1 MLIFRAF
8 FPNQPE
14 PFELEVRAFDSQE
27 DVALVYC
34 DLGGRQIPV
43 LPCGQDPDNLRTGQ
57 TVLVLGYPTGFDLLL
72 ARMDQEQLNQL
83 LGVQGVSFEEVAL
96 KLADRNLIQPVATR
110 GMCGRVHEGRIIYDA
125 PTAIGGSGAPVINLN
140 GEVVAINTALMK
152 EFAGTNFGI
161 PIDYALN
168 LLKKVREGAE
178 NSP

>member
-1 MLIFRAF
+1 
-8 FPNQPE
+8 
-14 PFELEVRAFDSQE
+14 
-27 DVALVYC
+27 
-34 DLGGRQIPV
+34 
-43 LPCGQDPDNLRTGQ
+43 
-57 TVLVLGYPTGFDLLL
+57 
-72 ARMDQEQLNQL
+72 
-83 LGVQGVSFEEVAL
+83 
-96 KLADRNLIQPVATR
+96 
-110 GMCGRVHEGRIIYDA
+110 MCGRVHEGRIIYDA